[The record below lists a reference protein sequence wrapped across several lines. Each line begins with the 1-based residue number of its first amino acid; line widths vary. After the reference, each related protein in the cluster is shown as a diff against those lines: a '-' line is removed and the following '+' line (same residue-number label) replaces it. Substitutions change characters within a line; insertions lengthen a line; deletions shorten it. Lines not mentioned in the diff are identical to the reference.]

1 MSDASNNGRLSAD
14 AKAALLNRM
23 RSATPA
29 AAVAAAAAAT
39 PHYDTSFA
47 TLPGFE
53 QMKLMRAATNA
64 FGIANPFFRLHEGRA
79 SATSVIDG
87 REVIN
92 FACYDYL
99 GLNSS
104 PEVMAAA
111 AAAVETFGSSVSGSR
126 IVAGERTFHRDFERE
141 LADVYGAD
149 DAILYVSGH
158 AANVATIGTLVGP
171 RDVVFH
177 DELIHN
183 SAIVGAQLSRAHRRW
198 FPHNDLDALEAM
210 LAAERAGH
218 GRALIVV
225 EGNYSM
231 DGDAPDLARLVDLK
245 QRYGAWLMVDEAHS
259 LGVLGA
265 RGLGVF
271 EAQNIDPKAVDI
283 WMGTL
288 SKTLASC
295 GGYIAGSRDL
305 IDYLKLSA
313 PGFVYSVALPPPA
326 AMASLTA
333 LRMMRRE
340 PERVARLQANS
351 AYFLSAAKAAG
362 FDTGDADGHA
372 ILPVI
377 IGDSLKAVVLSN
389 LMLERGVN
397 VLPII
402 HPAVPNKTARLR
414 FFVMATHTKEQ
425 IDATLAILKEEL
437 PNTEAFI
444 RKLAFAGISDMME
457 GGAGAARG

>member
-1 MSDASNNGRLSAD
+1 MSATNNQGRLSAD

-23 RSATPA
+23 RTTAPASAAPA
-29 AAVAAAAAAT
+29 AVAT

-53 QMKLMRAATNA
+53 QLKLMHAATNA
-64 FGIANPFFRLHEGRA
+64 FGIPNPFFRTHEARA
-79 SATSVIDG
+79 GATSIING
-87 REVIN
+87 KEVIN
-92 FACYDYL
+92 FASYDYL
-99 GLNSS
+99 GLNGA

-111 AAAVETFGSSVSGSR
+111 REGIDAFGSSVSASR
-126 IVAGERTFHRDFERE
+126 IVAGERPFHREFERE

-149 DAILYVSGH
+149 DAIVYVSGH

-177 DELIHN
+177 DELMHN

-198 FPHNDLDALEAM
+198 FAHNDLDALEAM
-210 LAAERAGH
+210 LAAERASY

-231 DGDAPDLARLVDLK
+231 DGDAPDLARLVELK
-245 QRYGAWLMVDEAHS
+245 QRYGAWLMVDEAHG

-265 RGLGVF
+265 HGLGVF
-271 EAQNIDPKAVDI
+271 EAQGVDPKAVDI

-295 GGYIAGSRDL
+295 GGYIAGSKDL

-313 PGFVYSVALPPPA
+313 PGFVYSVGLSAPATLSALE
-326 AMASLTA
+326 A
-333 LRMMRRE
+333 LRLMRRE
-340 PERVARLQANS
+340 PERVARLQANG
-351 AYFLSAAKAAG
+351 AHFVAAAKAAG
-362 FDTGDADGHA
+362 LDTGAADGHA

-377 IGDSLKAVVLSN
+377 VGDSLKAVVLSN

-402 HPAVPNKTARLR
+402 HPAVPNKAARLR
-414 FFVMATHTKEQ
+414 FFVTAMHTPEQ
-425 IDATLAILKEEL
+425 IDATVAILKEEL
-437 PNTEAFI
+437 PNTDVFI
-444 RKLAFAGISDMME
+444 RKLAFAGISDMLE
-457 GGAGAARG
+457 GGAGAAQG

>member
-1 MSDASNNGRLSAD
+1 MSDASRNGRLSAD

-23 RSATPA
+23 RSTAPA
-29 AAVAAAAAAT
+29 AAVAAAAT
-39 PHYDTSFA
+39 PHYDTAFA

-53 QMKLMRAATNA
+53 QMKLMRAATTA
-64 FGIANPFFRLHEGRA
+64 FGVANPFFRTHEGRA
-79 SATSVIDG
+79 GATSVIDG
-87 REVIN
+87 KEVIN
-92 FACYDYL
+92 FASYDYL
-99 GLNSS
+99 GLNGA

-111 AAAVETFGSSVSGSR
+111 REAVDAFGSSVSASR
-126 IVAGERTFHRDFERE
+126 IVAGERAFHRAFERG

-149 DAILYVSGH
+149 DAVVYVSGH
-158 AANVATIGTLVGP
+158 AANVATISTLLGP

-177 DELIHN
+177 DELMHN

-231 DGDAPDLARLVDLK
+231 DGDAPDLARLIDLK
-245 QRYGAWLMVDEAHS
+245 ERYGAWLMVDEAHS

-271 EAQNIDPKAVDI
+271 EAQGIDPKAVDI

-295 GGYIAGSRDL
+295 GGYIAGSQDL
-305 IDYLKLSA
+305 VDYLKLSA
-313 PGFVYSVALPPPA
+313 PGFVYSVGLSAPA
-326 AMASLTA
+326 TMAALTA
-333 LRMMRRE
+333 LTLMRKE
-340 PERVARLQANS
+340 PERVARLQANG
-351 AYFLSAAKAAG
+351 AHFLAAAKAAG
-362 FDTGDADGHA
+362 LDTGAADGHA

-377 IGDSLKAVVLSN
+377 VGDSLKAAVLSN

-402 HPAVPNKTARLR
+402 HPAVPNKAARLR
-414 FFVMATHTKEQ
+414 FFVTAAHTREQ
-425 IDATLAILKEEL
+425 IDATLAILQEEL
-437 PNTEAFI
+437 PNTDAFI

-457 GGAGAARG
+457 GGAAARG